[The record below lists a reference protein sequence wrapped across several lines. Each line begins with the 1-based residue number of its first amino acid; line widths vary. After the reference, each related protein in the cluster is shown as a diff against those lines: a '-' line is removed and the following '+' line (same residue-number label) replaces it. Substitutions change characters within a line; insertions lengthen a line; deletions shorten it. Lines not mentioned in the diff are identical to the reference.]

1 MPILVAIGLL
11 VFFSLITL
19 GLNRLSSFTLCAVC
33 VGTSLTWF
41 TLSFLILSGLT
52 PAADYLML
60 VALLMG
66 GTVVGIVYQAEK
78 KFGGKRIRFRQKELI
93 LIAGF
98 TLAYLFLV
106 DMSWITFTAAL
117 IILAAA
123 AYVVFLRSGKPRSND
138 RDSKAVKTLEDKM
151 KDCC

>member
-1 MPILVAIGLL
+1 
-11 VFFSLITL
+11 
-19 GLNRLSSFTLCAVC
+19 
-33 VGTSLTWF
+33 
-41 TLSFLILSGLT
+41 
-52 PAADYLML
+52 ML